1 MKNQIA
7 VIRITGDVNLTG
19 KIRETFNRLR
29 LRRKYGCIVLNPTKE
44 QEGMIDKVQD
54 FVAFGEI
61 NDDTLKKL
69 KEKRG
74 NPANPG
80 FFRLHPARGGIK
92 TKFHFPRGV
101 LGNHGDKINNLIERM
116 L

>member
-1 MKNQIA
+1 MIA
-7 VIRITGDVNLTG
+7 VIRITGDVNLSG
-19 KIRETFNRLR
+19 RIRETFNRLR
-29 LRRKYGCIVLNPTKE
+29 LRRKYSCIVLNPTKE
-44 QEGMIDKVQD
+44 QQGMIKEVND

-61 NDDTLKKL
+61 SDDMLKKL

-74 NPANPG
+74 KASNPN

-92 TKFHFPRGV
+92 TKFHFPKGV
-101 LGNHGDKINNLIERM
+101 LGNHKDKINDLIEKM